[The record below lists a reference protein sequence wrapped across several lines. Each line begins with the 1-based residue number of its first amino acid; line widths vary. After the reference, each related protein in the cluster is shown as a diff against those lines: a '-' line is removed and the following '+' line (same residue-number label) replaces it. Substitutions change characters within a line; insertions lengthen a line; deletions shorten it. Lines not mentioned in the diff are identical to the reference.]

1 MGRHGHNS
9 TVIAPGGSGI
19 LSAEANSGA
28 PLEGDFERMARR
40 RYQHGSLKIVGT
52 RRKQWLLRYREDV
65 IRNGKRVRVLRKAIL
80 GTLAQYPTR
89 KLALRAAEERLRDIN
104 SLSYRPCV
112 ESIFNRFAELWVR
125 DVLSQKKFSTRTTE
139 SSRIKNHLVPAFGDM
154 EVKDINPAL
163 VQQFVAGAG
172 LGVKSTRN
180 CIATLRMMWNSAKA
194 WGYTST
200 DWFEGVTLPE
210 YVKPEAPH
218 FTLDE
223 MRRIISAAEEP
234 FKTFY
239 WLAAETG
246 MRLGELCAI
255 RVGALHL
262 DVGVIVVR
270 YSSWHGR
277 VSSTKS
283 KRPRVLRLSP
293 HLVRQLVEHI
303 APVVGDPEAFVFR
316 TRYGTPWI
324 GDDVVKDNLKP
335 LLKQL
340 GIKPGVAG
348 VGLHAFRHG
357 NATLMDAER
366 TPLKVRQD
374 RLGHV
379 DGEEITLGIYTH
391 AESDDHQAVAEK
403 LGNLLAP
410 VEERLLAKM
419 KPVTNRRM

>member
-1 MGRHGHNS
+1 
-9 TVIAPGGSGI
+9 
-19 LSAEANSGA
+19 
-28 PLEGDFERMARR
+28 
-40 RYQHGSLKIVGT
+40 
-52 RRKQWLLRYREDV
+52 
-65 IRNGKRVRVLRKAIL
+65 
-80 GTLAQYPTR
+80 
-89 KLALRAAEERLRDIN
+89 
-104 SLSYRPCV
+104 
-112 ESIFNRFAELWVR
+112 
-125 DVLSQKKFSTRTTE
+125 
-139 SSRIKNHLVPAFGDM
+139 
-154 EVKDINPAL
+154 
-163 VQQFVAGAG
+163 
-172 LGVKSTRN
+172 
-180 CIATLRMMWNSAKA
+180 
-194 WGYTST
+194 
-200 DWFEGVTLPE
+200 VTLPE

-223 MRRIISAAEEP
+223 MQRIISAAEEP

-246 MRLGELCAI
+246 MRLGELCAM

-283 KRPRVLRLSP
+283 KRPRVFRLSP
-293 HLVRQLVEHI
+293 RLVRKLVEHI

-316 TRYGTPWI
+316 TRCGTPWI
-324 GDDVVKDNLKP
+324 GDEVVKDNLKP

-340 GIKPGVAG
+340 GIKQGVAG

-379 DGEEITLGIYTH
+379 DGEEITLGVYTH

-410 VEERLLAKM
+410 VEEQLLAKM